1 MSIGKAKLLQSK
13 LPDVGTT
20 IFAVMTKM
28 ANDHGAINL
37 SQGFPDFE
45 VSKELI
51 DGIYKSMLE
60 GKNQYA
66 PMPGLPQLKTGI
78 QSMIRNSYGHNPD
91 PDSEITVTAGATEA
105 IFSSLMALV
114 NTGDEVIMFD
124 PAYDCYDPAVKLA
137 GGISVHI
144 PLTQPDFHIDWDRVR
159 KSITPNTRLI
169 MINSPQ
175 NPSGA
180 VLSESDLD
188 ELEKVIADND
198 ILVLSDEVYEHIIF
212 DGIKHQSILRR
223 ESLRENGLAIF
234 SFGKTFHA
242 TGWKV
247 GYVISPEFITS
258 EVRKVHQ
265 FLTYSVN
272 TPMQWGLAAYAENP
286 KNYLNLP
293 AFYQEK
299 RDKFLNLIKDSRFT
313 PVPCHGTYFQLLS
326 YSGID
331 SIPEMQMAEELTKK
345 HGLASIPV
353 SAFYADRQENNLLR
367 FCFAKNDDTLQQ
379 AAEILCKI

>member
-1 MSIGKAKLLQSK
+1 MKIAKSKLLRSK
-13 LPDVGTT
+13 LPDVGTS

-51 DGIYKSMLE
+51 EGIYTSMKE

-66 PMPGLPQLKTGI
+66 PMPGLPQLKTSI
-78 QSMIRNSYGHNPD
+78 QSMIRNSYKYDAD
-91 PDSEITVTAGATEA
+91 PESEITVTAGATEA

-114 NTGDEVIMFD
+114 NSGDEVIMFD

-137 GGISVHI
+137 GGVPVHI
-144 PLTQPDFHIDWDRVR
+144 PLAQPDFHIDWDLVR
-159 KSITPNTRLI
+159 KSITSNTRVI

-180 VLSESDLD
+180 VLSEPDLD
-188 ELEKVIADND
+188 ELEKVIVEND
-198 ILVLSDEVYEHIIF
+198 ILVISDEVYEHIIF
-212 DGIKHQSILRR
+212 DGIKHQSILNR

-247 GYVISPEFITS
+247 GYVISPEFITG

-272 TPMQWGLAAYAENP
+272 TPVQWGLAAYAENP
-286 KNYLNLP
+286 KNYLDLP

-299 RDKFLNLIKDSRFT
+299 RDKFLHLIKDSRFK

-331 SIPEMQMAEELTKK
+331 SVKEMEMAEKLTKV

-367 FCFAKNDDTLQQ
+367 FCFAKNNNTLQK
-379 AAEILCKI
+379 AAEILCRI